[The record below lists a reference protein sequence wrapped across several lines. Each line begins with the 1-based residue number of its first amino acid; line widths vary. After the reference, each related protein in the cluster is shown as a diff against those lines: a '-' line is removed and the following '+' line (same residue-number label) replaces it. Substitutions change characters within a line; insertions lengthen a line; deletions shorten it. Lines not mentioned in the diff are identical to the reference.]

1 MKTLL
6 LPALFIGLFTNQ
18 AMAAVNGTIDN
29 IVARSSGV
37 ILSGWACEVGDDKP
51 IQVTVYVGGPN
62 TGGHKIKTE
71 LANVPAAPG
80 VAKAC
85 ETIST
90 QHRFQILL
98 SESELKVYSGK
109 AIYVYGVASKGNRR
123 EFPLNNSGSFKVPAG
138 SNNSGGENKTGND
151 ISGNNI
157 REKNDGGQVGDG
169 ADFQAPR
176 RGPIVKV
183 SNPYIVTQK
192 LRAGSV
198 EIGVSDM
205 GGGYVNYFNIP
216 GLGNVV
222 SAKYGRGWQ
231 GSLRD
236 LLHSGRY
243 NPTQAGFTDTAG
255 APVRV
260 ILQKDQIIIPPF
272 QMPLFGDPVFD
283 FTEHEDLAPEAGDYN
298 DGGTRDKDGINE
310 AGKSQDD
317 ELRSEFDYEGFYK
330 DVSALTAKY
339 NVSTIQHYYRN
350 TYVRKPG
357 AILQFGPAA
366 ILEDGGKVYKPEFI
380 VDDVSKLLPGNQ
392 TPGKVD
398 LSKVIFTAY
407 GARLK
412 TSAGF
417 NTGMWIENGKWQT
430 LDKSKISGR
439 GNEKT
444 FQINNPNEKRNGKLP
459 LLDNNLLILARG
471 ADPNNSMAI
480 GIYAPENSINTFQTL
495 GRDFKTGEVK
505 YSEDRRTLSIMMFSE
520 VIEEQID
527 IRTRYYLTGL
537 MAPNRAKQ
545 GIVEGVQHETYILYG
560 TPANILKAINE
571 IKD

>member
-1 MKTLL
+1 
-6 LPALFIGLFTNQ
+6 
-18 AMAAVNGTIDN
+18 MAAVNGTIDN
-29 IVARSSGV
+29 VVTRSSGV
-37 ILSGWACEVGDDKP
+37 ILSGWACDVGDNEP
-51 IQVTVYVGGPN
+51 IQVTVYLGGPN
-62 TGGHKIKTE
+62 TGGGKKIKTV
-71 LANVPAAPG
+71 LANVAAAPA

-85 ETIST
+85 ATNSAE
-90 QHRFQILL
+90 HRFHILL
-98 SESELKVYSGK
+98 SNSEVNTYSGK
-109 AIYVYGVASKGNRR
+109 TIFVYGVASTGNRR
-123 EFPLNNSGSFKVPAG
+123 EFPLNNSGKFTVPTG
-138 SNNSGGENKTGND
+138 GNNSAGENKKAND
-151 ISGNNI
+151 TSGITI
-157 REKNDGGQVGDG
+157 REDKNAVKADDG
-169 ADFQAPR
+169 AEFQAPR
-176 RGPIVKV
+176 RGPVVKV
-183 SNPYIVTQK
+183 SNPNIVTQK

-222 SAKYGRGWQ
+222 SANYGRGWQ
-231 GSLRD
+231 GSIRD
-236 LLHSGRY
+236 QLHSGRY

-260 ILQKDQIIIPPF
+260 IQQKDQIIIPAF

-298 DGGTRDKDGINE
+298 DGGSRDKDGINE
-310 AGKSQDD
+310 AGKTQDD
-317 ELRSEFDYEGFYK
+317 ELRSEFDYEGSYK
-330 DVSALTAKY
+330 DASDLTAKY

-350 TYVRKPG
+350 TYVRNPG

-398 LSKVIFTAY
+398 LSKIIFTAY

-417 NTGMWIENGKWQT
+417 NTAMWVENGQWQT
-430 LDKSKISGR
+430 LDKSKFFGR

-444 FQINNPNEKRNGKLP
+444 FQIKNPNEKRNEKFP

-471 ADPNNSMAI
+471 ANPNSSMAI
-480 GIYAPENSINTFQTL
+480 GIYAPDNSINTLQTL
-495 GRDFKTGEVK
+495 GRDIKTGDVK
-505 YSEDRRTLSIMMFSE
+505 YSEDRRTLSTMMFSV

-571 IKD
+571 LKD